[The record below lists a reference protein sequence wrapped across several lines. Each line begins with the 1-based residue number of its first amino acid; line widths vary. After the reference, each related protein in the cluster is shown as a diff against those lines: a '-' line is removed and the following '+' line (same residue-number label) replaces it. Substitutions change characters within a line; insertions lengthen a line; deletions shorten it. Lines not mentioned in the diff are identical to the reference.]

1 MEIDPAQ
8 NVESSLEI
16 GETAESKPPETIASA
31 FSDRLRLRDGLLLM
45 LLPLIG
51 LLIGLRTVAI
61 ATLPHILTPNP
72 GIVYQE
78 VTDRLPI
85 PALLNW
91 DLATIQNLIDLRD
104 MPLPFLILL
113 GLVGSILLLYI
124 ALCLFNPAYRPL
136 VLEPAANSFPAGTNH
151 LSGTLRLHRPKRF
164 WHVVLLC
171 GVPLLGFW
179 LLVGVFMPPA
189 APIRKYMLA
198 AAPWSPLWAL
208 RLMALGMAL
217 WVGLHPEGLLWEDSR
232 KEKRDSRSYQ
242 TLLVQGAL
250 WGIFT
255 WVFAHFTVP
264 SSLEPL
270 LTRLQALGTFNTA
283 EWRWVVSH
291 YLFSVGTSWFAA
303 GLFLLVLGR
312 HSLVAKARFG
322 LTALAVLAFCI
333 SFWLQRPFS
342 ASTLAQRFDLQP
354 DVLNAISV
362 PYSPR
367 RPGSGVP
374 DGLAAVQALAR
385 RLYLPIGQNSAWPA
399 RSVLLFQPGGN
410 VINVT
415 QMGYTI
421 NGLSATRESALK
433 VRNFL
438 LKKHYHSALSWVA
451 TEHLF
456 DCSALRFDTT
466 SALDVLL
473 SDLSNGP
480 HLSRVGAVVT
490 TLFFICAA
498 TPQNHALLDKWA
510 NPRNFAC
517 PDRFSK
523 RLIGDL
529 YRRFGDVKNALKW
542 YRAADMPS
550 TFMARIRAE
559 RPLFH
564 TGTVYGIL
572 RLNGRPL
579 AGVRVG
585 IMPWRLNGLPPLQEV
600 LLANA
605 FHEVLEP
612 NGNGPLFP
620 PFHPI
625 PFAFR
630 WVSGSDVTDSNGAF
644 RIQNLTEGQYRVVV
658 ALPPSIQLNPPFDP
672 RIRVMNPPLPFSL
685 HYANQTVNL
694 GIIDIFYRGPM
705 AAPRSQAQSSPSASG
720 RPGAEPSRSLNPLL
734 PPQK

>member
-1 MEIDPAQ
+1 MEIDPARDK
-8 NVESSLEI
+8 VESSLEI
-16 GETAESKPPETIASA
+16 EEAAVESTAAEPIASP
-31 FSDRLRLRDGLLLM
+31 SCDRLRLRDGLLIL

-51 LLIGLRTVAI
+51 LLVGLRTVAV
-61 ATLPHILTPNP
+61 ATLPHILTPDP
-72 GIVYQE
+72 GINYQE

-91 DLATIQNLIDLRD
+91 NLTIVQNLLDLRD
-104 MPLPFLILL
+104 MPFPLLILL
-113 GLVGSILLLYI
+113 GVVGGILLLCI
-124 ALCLFNPAYRPL
+124 ALCLFNPIYRPL
-136 VLEPAANSFPAGTNH
+136 VLEPATNPSLAGANH
-151 LSGTLRLHRPKRF
+151 LSGTLRLQQPKRF
-164 WHVVLLC
+164 WYVALLC

-179 LLVGVFMPPA
+179 LLIGVLMPPA
-189 APIRKYMLA
+189 TPVSKYMLV

-217 WVGLHPEGLLWEDSR
+217 WVGLHPDGLLWNDSLT
-232 KEKRDSRSYQ
+232 EKKRLFSYQ
-242 TLLVQGAL
+242 KLLVRGAL
-250 WGIFT
+250 WGIIT
-255 WVFAHFTVP
+255 WVFTRLTVP
-264 SSLEPL
+264 SGLEPL

-291 YLFSVGTSWFAA
+291 YLFSVGAAWFAA
-303 GLFLLVLGR
+303 GLFLLILGR
-312 HSLVAKARFG
+312 LGLATKARFG
-322 LTALAVLAFCI
+322 LTALAVVAFCI
-333 SFWLQRPFS
+333 SFWIQRPFS
-342 ASTLAQRFDLQP
+342 ASALARRFDLQP

-374 DGLAAVQALAR
+374 DGLAAAQALAR
-385 RLYLPIGQNSAWPA
+385 RLYLPMGQNSARPM
-399 RSVLLFQPGGN
+399 RSVLLFQPSGN

-433 VRNFL
+433 ARDFL
-438 LKKHYHSALSWVA
+438 LKRRYHSALSWIA
-451 TEHLF
+451 TEHLC
-456 DCSALRFDTT
+456 DCSTLRFDTT

-480 HLSRVGAVVT
+480 HLSRVGSVVT

-510 NPRNFAC
+510 NPQSFAC

-605 FHEVLEP
+605 FHEVLAP
-612 NGNGPLFP
+612 SGNGPLFP

-630 WVSGSDVTDSNGAF
+630 WISGSDVTDSNGAF

-658 ALPPSIQLNPPFDP
+658 ELPPSIQLNPPFDP

-694 GIIDIFYRGPM
+694 GIIDIFYRGPV
-705 AAPRSQAQSSPSASG
+705 ATPRSATQSLPSTSG
-720 RPGAEPSRSLNPLL
+720 RPGAEP
-734 PPQK
+734 